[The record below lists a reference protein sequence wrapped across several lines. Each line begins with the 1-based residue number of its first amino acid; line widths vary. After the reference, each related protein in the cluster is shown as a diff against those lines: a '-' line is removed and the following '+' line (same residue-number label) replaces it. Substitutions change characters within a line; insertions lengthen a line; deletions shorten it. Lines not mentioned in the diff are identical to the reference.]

1 MLLHLALF
9 RPRSDLNA
17 SARTSL
23 FDALDAALR
32 DIPSIRHFQVGRRL
46 RHGAGYEH
54 LMPVDLPFAA
64 LIAFD
69 DLDGLHA
76 YLEHPS
82 HQALG
87 RLFMESLDAS
97 AIYDYEMVEL
107 EQLRKNQ
114 WPARLGRCCLSSF
127 VLGLWSSRTNDG
139 RRQTKDRREGVP
151 SLPPVP
157 GP

>member
-1 MLLHLALF
+1 MLLHLVLF
-9 RPRSDLNA
+9 RPRSDLA
-17 SARTSL
+17 PADRASL

-32 DIPSIRHFQVGRRL
+32 DIPSIRHFQVGRRV
-46 RHGAGYEH
+46 RHGAGYEQ
-54 LMPVDLPFAA
+54 LMPEDLPCAA

-87 RLFMESLDAS
+87 RLFMQSLDAS

-107 EQLRKNQ
+107 GDLRT
-114 WPARLGRCCLSSF
+114 S
-127 VLGLWSSRTNDG
+127 
-139 RRQTKDRREGVP
+139 
-151 SLPPVP
+151 
-157 GP
+157 